1 MWYGFYGDALSS
13 ASGFD
18 GRMDALSREIGV
30 RGRADAVVAVASNS
44 QAAALAIGG
53 DAEDSSLL
61 AAELRGMKVS
71 ALRKRAVS
79 AGVSETELDEADD
92 AADTK
97 AEIVKMILACE
108 VAAAVGSDA
117 ARDELLASKTSL
129 LRKKAIAAGVTHE
142 DMEAA
147 DDSDDAKAALVELL
161 LAAKAGRGAS

>member
-1 MWYGFYGDALSS
+1 
-13 ASGFD
+13 
-18 GRMDALSREIGV
+18 
-30 RGRADAVVAVASNS
+30 
-44 QAAALAIGG
+44 
-53 DAEDSSLL
+53 L
-61 AAELRGMKVS
+61 AAELRGLKVS

-108 VAAAVGSDA
+108 VAVAGGSDA

-129 LRKKAIAAGVTHE
+129 LRKKAIAAGVAHE

-161 LAAKAGRGAS
+161 LAAEAGRGAS